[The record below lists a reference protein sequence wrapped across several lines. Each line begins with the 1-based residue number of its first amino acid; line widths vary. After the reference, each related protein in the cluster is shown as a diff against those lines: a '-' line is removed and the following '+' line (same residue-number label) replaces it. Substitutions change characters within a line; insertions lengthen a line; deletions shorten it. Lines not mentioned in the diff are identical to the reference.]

1 MIGGIIISIFFI
13 KNVLTEME
21 KRENINTNLDS
32 KKTITI
38 LSISGI
44 IFHVLLYIFIMTLY
58 YKVYNNKKIRLGML
72 NEYYMKKYLIG
83 LIGIIILL
91 IYFAS
96 GNYKVYG
103 LSETYLYIIMAAT
116 PLAIFYAVYNLK
128 YIL

>member
-1 MIGGIIISIFFI
+1 
-13 KNVLTEME
+13 ME

-58 YKVYNNKKIRLGML
+58 YKVYSNKKIRLGIL
-72 NEYYMKKYLIG
+72 NEYYMKKYMIG

-96 GNYKVYG
+96 GNYQVYG
-103 LSETYLYIIMAAT
+103 LSETYLYIIIAAT